1 MCSDQR
7 HRPALFTLLCCAL
20 LSSPQS
26 AADDATGGIKLA
38 LTPAT
43 CVALQQGRLCY
54 ATVYV
59 RWQSATPQDLCLQA
73 GTQKLY
79 CWPTGREGQWRY
91 EFAEY
96 DGQQL
101 QLVSPDGIQAQA
113 TISVNWVQ
121 KNSRVKR
128 HWRLF

>member
-7 HRPALFTLLCCAL
+7 HRPTLFTLLCCAL
-20 LSSPQS
+20 LSSPLA
-26 AADDATGGIKLA
+26 AADTTSGTKLA

-43 CVALQQGRLCY
+43 CVALQQGRICY
-54 ATVYV
+54 ATVHV
-59 RWQSATPQDLCLQA
+59 HWQSATPQNLCLQA

-79 CWPTGREGQWRY
+79 CWPTALEGHWRY

-96 DGQQL
+96 NSQQL

-121 KNSRVKR
+121 KNPRVKR

>member
-1 MCSDQR
+1 MCSDR
-7 HRPALFTLLCCAL
+7 ALALFLILLCGVPA
-20 LSSPQS
+20 SIAA
-26 AADDATGGIKLA
+26 AADQTHPAPARLS

-54 ATVYV
+54 ATVHV
-59 RWQSATPQDLCLQA
+59 HWQSATPQDFCLQA
-73 GTQKLY
+73 GTEKLH
-79 CWPTGREGQWRY
+79 CWPTGREGRWRY

-96 DGQQL
+96 DSQQL

-121 KNSRVKR
+121 KNPRVKR

>member
-7 HRPALFTLLCCAL
+7 YRPTLFTLLCCAL
-20 LSSPQS
+20 LSSPV
-26 AADDATGGIKLA
+26 AAVAEETGGIKLA

-54 ATVYV
+54 ATVHV

-121 KNSRVKR
+121 KNPRVKR

>member
-7 HRPALFTLLCCAL
+7 YRPTLFTVLCCAL
-20 LSSPQS
+20 LSSPL
-26 AADDATGGIKLA
+26 AAAEATGGVRLA

-54 ATVYV
+54 ATVHV

-79 CWPTGREGQWRY
+79 CWPTSREGQWRY

-96 DGQQL
+96 DSQQL

-121 KNSRVKR
+121 MNPRVKR

>member
-7 HRPALFTLLCCAL
+7 YRPALFTLLCCAL
-20 LSSPQS
+20 LSSPLS

-54 ATVYV
+54 ATVHV

-73 GTQKLY
+73 GTRKLY
-79 CWPTGREGQWRY
+79 CWPTSREGQWRY

-96 DGQQL
+96 DSQQL

-121 KNSRVKR
+121 KNPRVKR